1 MRRRRFIALL
11 GTLMTLLPF
20 AVTAERQQRVRR
32 IGVLMPL
39 PNSEARV
46 FMQGNLDAFQQR
58 LQELGWIAGRNAEID
73 VRWAPAD
80 SIRVYAAELVSLSPD
95 VLLATDT
102 PIAKALR
109 DATQTVPIVFVT
121 ISDPVG
127 TGLVSNLARPEG
139 NMTGFTDFEYS
150 MGGKWLDLLKEISP
164 SVTQIAFI
172 FNPDS
177 LTFRQVELYIR
188 SAQDAA
194 AHQSVTLSAVG
205 VRDTE
210 ALERAI
216 ATLAAAPNGGL
227 IVMPDEFNFIHTRRI
242 AELAERHRVA
252 AVYPFPFSTA
262 RGGLLAY
269 STDYNEQYRRGAT
282 YVDRIL
288 RGASPA
294 DLPIEQPNKFDL
306 SINLKTAKSLGLTV
320 PPSLLAR
327 ADEVIE

>member
-1 MRRRRFIALL
+1 MRRRSFIVLFGAVMPLW
-11 GTLMTLLPF
+11 PF
-20 AVTAERQQRVRR
+20 AATAERPQRVRR
-32 IGVLMPL
+32 IGVLMTQSN
-39 PNSEARV
+39 NSEERAV
-46 FMQGNLDAFQQR
+46 AQGFLDAIQQR

-73 VRWAPAD
+73 IRWAPAE
-80 SIRVYAAELVSLSPD
+80 SYRMYAAALVSLSPD
-95 VLLATDT
+95 VLVATNT
-102 PIAKALR
+102 PTTKALR
-109 DATQTVPIVFVT
+109 DATQTIPIVFGT

-127 TGLVSNLARPEG
+127 TGLISNLARPEG
-139 NMTGFTDFEYS
+139 NLTGFTDFEYS
-150 MGGKWLDLLKEISP
+150 MGGKWLELLKEIAP
-164 SVTQIAFI
+164 NVTQIDFI
-172 FNPDS
+172 FNPDAAP
-177 LTFRQVELYIR
+177 FAKHYIR

-194 AHQSVTLSAVG
+194 ARLSVTLSAVG

-227 IVMPDEFNFIHTRRI
+227 IVMPDTFCFTHTRRI
-242 AELAERHRVA
+242 AELAERHRVP

-269 STDYNEQYRRGAT
+269 STDYSELFRRGAT

-306 SINLKTAKSLGLTV
+306 SINLKTAKSLNLTV